1 MVEGAGVG
9 KPLPDLLVGQV
20 LAKERRHGLPGSS
33 PRINLKR
40 VSLALPNT
48 HASSRTGWAWQQF
61 ISVDTLQ
68 DDVGQLLRGYDAPTL
83 QSLTSYA
90 YLVEAI
96 NALCS

>member
-1 MVEGAGVG
+1 MGEGASAEVAHLAAADEVVQG
-9 KPLPDLLVGQV
+9 PL
-20 LAKERRHGLPGSS
+20 
-33 PRINLKR
+33 
-40 VSLALPNT
+40 
-48 HASSRTGWAWQQF
+48 
-61 ISVDTLQ
+61 SVDTLQ